1 MKREGRTLVS
11 RSSISE
17 FRRCTKRN
25 PEKKA
30 GKKKSSGRSVGRS
43 LSPSGDFFSL
53 FFFWGGGEAA
63 SNASAK
69 AGVRSGKKD
78 GRRNV
83 SHFSSSESRV
93 KVRGRRG
100 RRMGLKRMDVERE
113 TVSWSLLKARGRI
126 GRADS
131 KGKLVSA
138 LNCRFWIHTYKLISL
153 VCVKSINGKLFTISL
168 EKESGDTYSSC

>member
-53 FFFWGGGEAA
+53 FFFFGGGEAA

-69 AGVRSGKKD
+69 GRCEKWEEGRKKEC
-78 GRRNV
+78 V
-83 SHFSSSESRV
+83 S
-93 KVRGRRG
+93 
-100 RRMGLKRMDVERE
+100 
-113 TVSWSLLKARGRI
+113 
-126 GRADS
+126 
-131 KGKLVSA
+131 
-138 LNCRFWIHTYKLISL
+138 
-153 VCVKSINGKLFTISL
+153 LFL
-168 EKESGDTYSSC
+168 F